1 MLLIEQYL
9 DNLVKQPHPLGH
21 AEWVRIYDE
30 ITVHTQGKRPDKLIM
45 TRRPYED
52 KGITDYRLE
61 SFQPITKDAINR
73 AIQNLQRLFS
83 NAEFRYRV
91 DERIAPYL
99 NASRWADRDFM
110 GWISSVVTRRM
121 IEDPNGAIVYW
132 PSGEGLINPTIEIE
146 IEPILILSRS
156 IRKMDE
162 DGIVWLSNE
171 RSEVRFGNKTVRDG
185 NVFYV
190 ATKAGFFKYVQYG
203 KKTDEKYKTV
213 PHYIQAFEYA
223 PFVLLQGE
231 QVQIQSE
238 NGEEISFYESYF
250 STYLPFANEAIRQ
263 FSDHQGVM
271 VTAAF
276 PIREMQPIECVA
288 EGCRG
293 GFIQDKNT
301 GDRHQCGTCKGTG
314 YIAPP
319 SPYGVLVRP
328 KPSMGEEQSNVPAL
342 RYHSPDVAIVE
353 YGEKNWRGLLKD
365 AEHALNLLF
374 IDEAQSGVA
383 KTIDREDK
391 EAAIDRIGSNIYNNI
406 VRNSLIIITDLRVL
420 SSDRFDPQVFLPSTF
435 RIKSE
440 QDIIDELSQLKKDG
454 APEFIVSEV
463 TRELMTRRYG
473 NAPTMVRMVSLLAE
487 FDPFFSMSTER
498 KRDLYASGAITEAE
512 YLFSLYAPQ
521 SLRAIS
527 EEAEFMELTGQ
538 QIKAA
543 LDQRLNP
550 IINRRPLV

>member
-9 DNLVKQPHPLGH
+9 LNLVKQPHPLVH
-21 AEWVRIYDE
+21 SEWVRIYDE

-185 NVFYV
+185 NVFYA
-190 ATKAGFFKYVQYG
+190 ATKAGFFKYVQRG
-203 KKTDEKYKTV
+203 KKTDEKYEIV
-213 PHYIQAFEYA
+213 PHYIQEFEYA

-301 GDRHQCGTCKGTG
+301 GDRHKCGTCKGTG

-328 KPSMGEEQSNVPAL
+328 KPNMGEEQSNVPAL

-473 NAPTMVRMVSLLAE
+473 NAPAMVRMVSLLAE